1 MNHIYKTGATE
12 QMSPSVLEPDGCIS
26 SENVV
31 LAPLVSKYFVLWLLT
46 ALKMI
51 QYWNSNLLVLFVRF
65 IVEIDVKTSN

>member
-31 LAPLVSKYFVLWLLT
+31 LALLVSKYFVLWLLT